1 MMKTYNDLPSDAGS
15 NIIGQV
21 TAQANRLQQRLA
33 SVKHTVAIMSG
44 KGGVGKS
51 ALTANLAAALALKG
65 NTVGVVDADINGP
78 TLAKMM
84 GVRNVTLEYASTGV
98 KPAVTALGTKL
109 ISMDLLL
116 AEDDAPV
123 LWNAHSQKDA
133 FTWRT
138 TMEVGA
144 LREFIADTE
153 WGDLDYL
160 LLDLPP
166 GTDRL
171 PNVAELVPN
180 LDGVIVVTIPSE
192 VSQLIV
198 KKSVT
203 MARDILQIPII
214 GVVENMACYVC
225 QHCGEEEPSF
235 LLRRHLIRRSNRLF
249 LVEFLLI
256 RSLHVVVT
264 LESLMLTNILMHPQV
279 RHSCKWLKRFR
290 RFSSVVQFTKLWT
303 GRIIFRLL
311 FQRSKDF
318 LRVSDTTELG
328 EK

>member
-1 MMKTYNDLPSDAGS
+1 MKTYKELPNDAGS

-21 TAQANRLQQRLA
+21 AAQANRVQKRLA
-33 SVKHTVAIMSG
+33 SVKYTVAIMSG

-51 ALTANLAAALALKG
+51 ALTANLATALTLKG

-84 GVRNVTLEYASTGV
+84 GVRNATLEYTPVGV
-98 KPAVTALGTKL
+98 KPAMTALGTKL

-123 LWNAHSQKDA
+123 LWNAHTQKDA
-133 FTWRT
+133 FTWRS
-138 TMEVGA
+138 TMEVSA

-153 WGDLDYL
+153 WGELDYL

-171 PNVAELVPN
+171 PNVVELIPD
-180 LDGVIVVTIPSE
+180 LGGVVVVTIPSE

-203 MARDILQIPII
+203 MARDILKVPII
-214 GVVENMACYVC
+214 GVVENMASYIC
-225 QHCGEEEPSF
+225 QHCGEQEPLFSTDETLDPAF
-235 LLRRHLIRRSNRLF
+235 QQVILGSVPFDPRLARSGDDGTLYLDEYPDAPASEALLQVAEKVQAFFECSTNR
-249 LVEFLLI
+249 
-256 RSLHVVVT
+256 
-264 LESLMLTNILMHPQV
+264 
-279 RHSCKWLKRFR
+279 
-290 RFSSVVQFTKLWT
+290 
-303 GRIIFRLL
+303 
-311 FQRSKDF
+311 
-318 LRVSDTTELG
+318 
-328 EK
+328 

>member
-1 MMKTYNDLPSDAGS
+1 MKTYTDLPSDAGS

-21 TAQANRLQQRLA
+21 TAQANRLQQRLT
-33 SVKHTVAIMSG
+33 SVKHTVAVMSG

-51 ALTANLAAALALKG
+51 SLTANLAAALTLKG

-84 GVRNVTLEYASTGV
+84 GVRNATLEYTPTGV
-98 KPAVTALGTKL
+98 KPAITTLGTKL

-123 LWNAHSQKDA
+123 LWNAHTQTDA
-133 FTWRT
+133 FTWRA

-153 WGDLDYL
+153 WGNLDYL

-171 PNVAELVPN
+171 PNVAELIPN
-180 LDGVIVVTIPSE
+180 LGGVVVVTIPSE

-203 MARDILQIPII
+203 MARDILKVPII
-214 GVVENMACYVC
+214 GVVENMAFYVC
-225 QHCGEEEPSF
+225 QHCGEKEPLFSAEETLDKAFQQTVLGSIPF
-235 LLRRHLIRRSNRLF
+235 DPRLARASDNGTPY
-249 LVEFLLI
+249 I
-256 RSLHVVVT
+256 DAYPDAPASKA
-264 LESLMLTNILMHPQV
+264 LMHV
-279 RHSCKWLKRFR
+279 A
-290 RFSSVVQFTKLWT
+290 
-303 GRIIFRLL
+303 
-311 FQRSKDF
+311 
-318 LRVSDTTELG
+318 
-328 EK
+328 EKIRNFFEETRK

>member
-1 MMKTYNDLPSDAGS
+1 MRTYKELPSDAGS

-21 TAQANRLQQRLA
+21 AAQANRVQKRLA
-33 SVKHTVAIMSG
+33 SVKYTVAIMSG

-51 ALTANLAAALALKG
+51 SLTANLATALTLKG

-84 GVRNVTLEYASTGV
+84 GVRDATLEYTPAGV
-98 KPAVTALGTKL
+98 KPAITEFGTKL

-123 LWNAHSQKDA
+123 LWNAHTQKDA
-133 FTWRT
+133 FTWRS

-144 LREFIADTE
+144 LREFIGDTE
-153 WGDLDYL
+153 WGTLDYL

-171 PNVAELVPN
+171 PNVAELIPD
-180 LDGVIVVTIPSE
+180 LGGVVVVTIPSE

-203 MARDILQIPII
+203 MARDILKVPII
-214 GVVENMACYVC
+214 GVVENMAFYVC
-225 QHCGEEEPSF
+225 QHCGEQEP
-235 LLRRHLIRRSNRLF
+235 L
-249 LVEFLLI
+249 
-256 RSLHVVVT
+256 
-264 LESLMLTNILMHPQV
+264 
-279 RHSCKWLKRFR
+279 
-290 RFSSVVQFTKLWT
+290 FSSDETLDTAFQQDLLGSVPFDPKLARSGDDGTLYLHEYPDAPASKALIQIAEQVQAF
-303 GRIIFRLL
+303 F
-311 FQRSKDF
+311 
-318 LRVSDTTELG
+318 
-328 EK
+328 

>member
-1 MMKTYNDLPSDAGS
+1 MKTYTDLPSDAGS

-21 TAQANRLQQRLA
+21 TAQANRLQQRLT
-33 SVKHTVAIMSG
+33 SVKHTVAVMSG

-51 ALTANLAAALALKG
+51 SLTANLAAALTLKG

-84 GVRNVTLEYASTGV
+84 GVRTATLEYTPTGV
-98 KPAVTALGTKL
+98 KPAMTALGTKL

-133 FTWRT
+133 FTWRA

-153 WGDLDYL
+153 WGNLDYL

-171 PNVAELVPN
+171 PNVAELIPN
-180 LDGVIVVTIPSE
+180 LGGVVVVTIPSE
-192 VSQLIV
+192 VSQFIV

-203 MARDILQIPII
+203 MARDILDVPII
-214 GVVENMACYVC
+214 GVVENMAFYVC
-225 QHCGEEEPSF
+225 QHCGEEEPLFSADETPDEAF
-235 LLRRHLIRRSNRLF
+235 QQTVLGSIPFDPRLARASDNGTLYIDEYPDAPASKA
-249 LVEFLLI
+249 LVQVAKKIQNFFNC
-256 RSLHVVVT
+256 S
-264 LESLMLTNILMHPQV
+264 TN
-279 RHSCKWLKRFR
+279 C
-290 RFSSVVQFTKLWT
+290 
-303 GRIIFRLL
+303 
-311 FQRSKDF
+311 
-318 LRVSDTTELG
+318 
-328 EK
+328 

>member
-1 MMKTYNDLPSDAGS
+1 MKSYKELPSDAGS

-21 TAQANRLQQRLA
+21 TAQADRIQKRLA

-51 ALTANLAAALALKG
+51 SLTANLATALTLKG
-65 NTVGVVDADINGP
+65 NAVGVVDADINGP

-84 GVRNVTLEYASTGV
+84 GVRNATLEYTPAGV
-98 KPAVTALGTKL
+98 KPAITTLGTKL

-123 LWNAHSQKDA
+123 LWNAHTQKDA
-133 FTWRT
+133 FTWRN

-153 WGDLDYL
+153 WGNLDYL

-171 PNVAELVPN
+171 PNVVELIPN
-180 LDGVIVVTIPSE
+180 LGGVVVVTIPSE

-203 MARDILQIPII
+203 MARDILKVPII
-214 GVVENMACYVC
+214 GVVENMAFYVC
-225 QHCGEEEPSF
+225 QHCGEEEPLFSVDETLDETF
-235 LLRRHLIRRSNRLF
+235 QQSILDSIPFDPKLARCNDDGTPYVDKYADAPASQALMQVAEKIQGFFKRS
-249 LVEFLLI
+249 I
-256 RSLHVVVT
+256 T
-264 LESLMLTNILMHPQV
+264 
-279 RHSCKWLKRFR
+279 C
-290 RFSSVVQFTKLWT
+290 
-303 GRIIFRLL
+303 
-311 FQRSKDF
+311 
-318 LRVSDTTELG
+318 
-328 EK
+328 

>member
-1 MMKTYNDLPSDAGS
+1 MKTYTDLPSDAGS

-33 SVKHTVAIMSG
+33 SVKHTVAVMSG

-51 ALTANLAAALALKG
+51 SLTANLAAALTLKG

-84 GVRNVTLEYASTGV
+84 GVRNATLEYTPTGV
-98 KPAVTALGTKL
+98 KPAITALGTKL

-153 WGDLDYL
+153 WGNLDYL

-171 PNVAELVPN
+171 PNVAELIPN
-180 LDGVIVVTIPSE
+180 LGGVIVVTIPSE

-203 MARDILQIPII
+203 MARDILKIPII
-214 GVVENMACYVC
+214 GVVENMAFYVC
-225 QHCGEEEPSF
+225 QHCGEKEPLFSADETPDKAF
-235 LLRRHLIRRSNRLF
+235 QQTLLGSVPFDPRLAHANDNGTPYIDKYPDTPASKAF
-249 LVEFLLI
+249 V
-256 RSLHVVVT
+256 
-264 LESLMLTNILMHPQV
+264 QV
-279 RHSCKWLKRFR
+279 AKKIQDFFDEKTQHSP
-290 RFSSVVQFTKLWT
+290 
-303 GRIIFRLL
+303 
-311 FQRSKDF
+311 
-318 LRVSDTTELG
+318 
-328 EK
+328 

>member
-1 MMKTYNDLPSDAGS
+1 MKTYNDLPSDAGS

-21 TAQANRLQQRLA
+21 TAQANRIQQRLA
-33 SVKHTVAIMSG
+33 SVKHTVAVMSG

-51 ALTANLAAALALKG
+51 SLTANLATALTLKG
-65 NTVGVVDADINGP
+65 NAVGVVDADINGP
-78 TLAKMM
+78 TLAKML
-84 GVRNVTLEYASTGV
+84 GVRNMTLEYTPTGV
-98 KPAVTALGTKL
+98 KPAITALGTKL

-133 FTWRT
+133 FTWRA

-153 WGDLDYL
+153 WGNLDYL

-171 PNVAELVPN
+171 PNVAELMPN
-180 LDGVIVVTIPSE
+180 LGGVIVVTIPSE

-203 MARDILQIPII
+203 MARDILKVPII
-214 GVVENMACYVC
+214 GVIENMAFYVC
-225 QHCGEEEPSF
+225 QHCGEEEPLFSTEETLDEAF
-235 LLRRHLIRRSNRLF
+235 QQTMLGSIPFDPRLARCSDDGTPY
-249 LVEFLLI
+249 I
-256 RSLHVVVT
+256 DKYPDTPASQA
-264 LESLMLTNILMHPQV
+264 LMQV
-279 RHSCKWLKRFR
+279 AEKTQNFFR
-290 RFSSVVQFTKLWT
+290 KTKT
-303 GRIIFRLL
+303 
-311 FQRSKDF
+311 KP
-318 LRVSDTTELG
+318 
-328 EK
+328 

>member
-1 MMKTYNDLPSDAGS
+1 MKTYKELPNDAGS

-21 TAQANRLQQRLA
+21 TAQMNRLQQRLT

-51 ALTANLAAALALKG
+51 SLTANLATALTLKG

-84 GVRNVTLEYASTGV
+84 GVRDATLEYTPVGV
-98 KPAVTALGTKL
+98 KPAVAALGTKL

-116 AEDDAPV
+116 AEDEAPV

-133 FTWRT
+133 FTWRS

-153 WGDLDYL
+153 WGELDYL

-171 PNVAELVPN
+171 PNVAELIPN
-180 LDGVIVVTIPSE
+180 LGGVVVATIPSE

-203 MARDILQIPII
+203 MARDILKVPII
-214 GVVENMACYVC
+214 GVVENMAFYVC
-225 QHCGEEEPSF
+225 QHCGEKEP
-235 LLRRHLIRRSNRLF
+235 LF
-249 LVEFLLI
+249 SDE
-256 RSLHVVVT
+256 
-264 LESLMLTNILMHPQV
+264 ESLDNAFQQKILGSVPFDPRLARANDSGTPYLDAYPDTPASKELMQV
-279 RHSCKWLKRFR
+279 AEKI
-290 RFSSVVQFTKLWT
+290 Q
-303 GRIIFRLL
+303 
-311 FQRSKDF
+311 DF
-318 LRVSDTTELG
+318 FKPNL
-328 EK
+328 

>member
-1 MMKTYNDLPSDAGS
+1 MKSYKELPNDAGS

-21 TAQANRLQQRLA
+21 TAQADRLQKRLA
-33 SVKHTVAIMSG
+33 SVKYTVAIMSG

-51 ALTANLAAALALKG
+51 SLTANLATALTLNG
-65 NTVGVVDADINGP
+65 NAVGVVDADINGP

-84 GVRNVTLEYASTGV
+84 GVRNAALEYTPAGV
-98 KPAVTALGTKL
+98 KPAMTTLGTKL

-153 WGDLDYL
+153 WGNLDYL

-171 PNVAELVPN
+171 PNVTELIPN
-180 LDGVIVVTIPSE
+180 LSGIVVVTIPSE

-203 MARDILQIPII
+203 MARDILGVPII
-214 GVVENMACYVC
+214 GVVENMAFYVC
-225 QHCGEEEPSF
+225 QHCGEKEPLFSADETPDEAF
-235 LLRRHLIRRSNRLF
+235 QQTLLGSIPFDPQLAHANDNG
-249 LVEFLLI
+249 
-256 RSLHVVVT
+256 T
-264 LESLMLTNILMHPQV
+264 LY
-279 RHSCKWLKRFR
+279 
-290 RFSSVVQFTKLWT
+290 
-303 GRIIFRLL
+303 
-311 FQRSKDF
+311 
-318 LRVSDTTELG
+318 LG
-328 EK
+328 EHPDAPASKALRQVAEKIQGFLNVA

>member
-1 MMKTYNDLPSDAGS
+1 MKSYKELPSDAGS

-21 TAQANRLQQRLA
+21 TAQMNRVQKRLA

-51 ALTANLAAALALKG
+51 ALTANLATALTLKG

-84 GVRNVTLEYASTGV
+84 GVRDATLEYTPAGV
-98 KPAVTALGTKL
+98 KPAITALGTKL

-123 LWNAHSQKDA
+123 LWNAHTQKDA
-133 FTWRT
+133 FTWRS

-153 WGDLDYL
+153 WGTLDYL

-171 PNVAELVPN
+171 PNMAELIPD
-180 LDGVIVVTIPSE
+180 LGGVVVVTIPSE
-192 VSQLIV
+192 VSQFIV
-198 KKSVT
+198 KKSIT
-203 MARDILQIPII
+203 MARDILKVPII
-214 GVVENMACYVC
+214 GVVENMAFYIC
-225 QHCGEEEPSF
+225 QHCGEQEPLFSADGTLGTAF
-235 LLRRHLIRRSNRLF
+235 QQDLLGSIPFDPRLARS
-249 LVEFLLI
+249 
-256 RSLHVVVT
+256 SDDGT
-264 LESLMLTNILMHPQV
+264 LYLDEYPDAPASRALMTV
-279 RHSCKWLKRFR
+279 AEK
-290 RFSSVVQFTKLWT
+290 VQAFFEIGST
-303 GRIIFRLL
+303 
-311 FQRSKDF
+311 
-318 LRVSDTTELG
+318 
-328 EK
+328 

>member
-1 MMKTYNDLPSDAGS
+1 MKTYNELPSDAGS
-15 NIIGQV
+15 NIVGQV
-21 TAQANRLQQRLA
+21 TAQVNRIQQRLA

-51 ALTANLAAALALKG
+51 SITANLATVLTLNG
-65 NTVGVVDADINGP
+65 NAVGVVDADINGP

-84 GVRNVTLEYASTGV
+84 GVRNATLEYAATGV
-98 KPAVTALGTKL
+98 KPAITALGTKL

-133 FTWRT
+133 FTWRS

-153 WGDLDYL
+153 WGELDYL

-171 PNVAELVPN
+171 PNVAELIPN
-180 LDGVIVVTIPSE
+180 LGGVVVVTIPSE

-203 MARDILQIPII
+203 MARDILKVPII
-214 GVVENMACYVC
+214 GVVENMAFYVC
-225 QHCGEEEPSF
+225 QHCGEKEP
-235 LLRRHLIRRSNRLF
+235 LF
-249 LVEFLLI
+249 SADE
-256 RSLHVVVT
+256 T
-264 LESLMLTNILMHPQV
+264 LDKTLQQLMLGSIPFDPQLSRANDNGTPYIDKYPDAPASRV
-279 RHSCKWLKRFR
+279 L
-290 RFSSVVQFTKLWT
+290 VQVGKK
-303 GRIIFRLL
+303 I
-311 FQRSKDF
+311 QDF
-318 LRVSDTTELG
+318 FISTV
-328 EK
+328 

>member
-1 MMKTYNDLPSDAGS
+1 MRTYNELPSDAGS

-21 TAQANRLQQRLA
+21 TAQTNRLQKRLA

-51 ALTANLAAALALKG
+51 ALTANLATALTLKG
-65 NTVGVVDADINGP
+65 STVGVVDADINGP

-84 GVRNVTLEYASTGV
+84 GVRNATLEYTSSGV
-98 KPAVTALGTKL
+98 KPAITALGTKL

-123 LWNAHSQKDA
+123 LWNAHTQKDA
-133 FTWRT
+133 FTWRS

-144 LREFIADTE
+144 LREFVADTE
-153 WGDLDYL
+153 WGTLDYL

-171 PNVAELVPN
+171 PNVAELIPN
-180 LDGVIVVTIPSE
+180 LGGVVVVTIPSE

-203 MARDILQIPII
+203 MARDILKVPII
-214 GVVENMACYVC
+214 GVVENMAFYVC
-225 QHCGEEEPSF
+225 QHCGEKEPLFSTDKTLDTAF
-235 LLRRHLIRRSNRLF
+235 QQALLGSVPFDPRLARSGDDG
-249 LVEFLLI
+249 
-256 RSLHVVVT
+256 T
-264 LESLMLTNILMHPQV
+264 LYLDEYPDTLASKVLMEV
-279 RHSCKWLKRFR
+279 AEK
-290 RFSSVVQFTKLWT
+290 VQAF
-303 GRIIFRLL
+303 F
-311 FQRSKDF
+311 
-318 LRVSDTTELG
+318 E
-328 EK
+328 

>member
-1 MMKTYNDLPSDAGS
+1 MKSYKELPSDAGS

-21 TAQANRLQQRLA
+21 TAQVNRIQKRLT
-33 SVKHTVAIMSG
+33 SIKHTVAVMSG

-51 ALTANLAAALALKG
+51 SLTANLAAALTLKG

-84 GVRNVTLEYASTGV
+84 GVRNATLEYAPTGV
-98 KPAVTALGTKL
+98 KPAITALGTKL

-133 FTWRT
+133 FTWRS

-153 WGDLDYL
+153 WGELDYL

-171 PNVAELVPN
+171 PNVVELIPN
-180 LDGVIVVTIPSE
+180 LGGVVVVTIPSE

-203 MARDILQIPII
+203 MARDILNVPII
-214 GVVENMACYVC
+214 GVVENMAFYVC
-225 QHCGEEEPSF
+225 QHCGEKEPLFSSEEPLDSAF
-235 LLRRHLIRRSNRLF
+235 QQIILSNVPFDPRLARSDDNGTPYVNAYPGAPASKALMQ
-249 LVEFLLI
+249 VAEKIQEFF
-256 RSLHVVVT
+256 
-264 LESLMLTNILMHPQV
+264 EN
-279 RHSCKWLKRFR
+279 
-290 RFSSVVQFTKLWT
+290 
-303 GRIIFRLL
+303 
-311 FQRSKDF
+311 
-318 LRVSDTTELG
+318 
-328 EK
+328 

>member
-1 MMKTYNDLPSDAGS
+1 MKSYTELPNDAGS

-21 TAQANRLQQRLA
+21 TAQMNRLQKRLA

-51 ALTANLAAALALKG
+51 ALTANLATALTLKG
-65 NTVGVVDADINGP
+65 STVGVVDADINGP

-84 GVRNVTLEYASTGV
+84 GVRSATLEYTPAGV
-98 KPAVTALGTKL
+98 KPAITALGTKL

-123 LWNAHSQKDA
+123 LWNAHTQKDA
-133 FTWRT
+133 FTWRS

-144 LREFIADTE
+144 LREFVADTE
-153 WGDLDYL
+153 WGTLDYL

-171 PNVAELVPN
+171 PNVAELIPD
-180 LDGVIVVTIPSE
+180 LGGVVVVTIPSE

-203 MARDILQIPII
+203 MARDILKVPII
-214 GVVENMACYVC
+214 GVVENMAFYVC
-225 QHCGEEEPSF
+225 QHCGEEE
-235 LLRRHLIRRSNRLF
+235 RLF
-249 LVEFLLI
+249 SVDETLDPAFQQALLGSVPFDPRLA
-256 RSLHVVVT
+256 RSGDDGT
-264 LESLMLTNILMHPQV
+264 LYLDEYPDAPAGRILMEV
-279 RHSCKWLKRFR
+279 AEK
-290 RFSSVVQFTKLWT
+290 VQ
-303 GRIIFRLL
+303 
-311 FQRSKDF
+311 DF
-318 LRVSDTTELG
+318 FKG
-328 EK
+328 KIKK

>member
-1 MMKTYNDLPSDAGS
+1 MKSYKELPSDAGS

-21 TAQANRLQQRLA
+21 TAQVNRIQKRLT
-33 SVKHTVAIMSG
+33 SVKHTVAVMSG

-51 ALTANLAAALALKG
+51 SLTANLAAALTLKG
-65 NTVGVVDADINGP
+65 NAVGVVDADINGP

-84 GVRNVTLEYASTGV
+84 GVRNATLEYAPTGV
-98 KPAVTALGTKL
+98 KPAITALGTKL

-123 LWNAHSQKDA
+123 LWNSHSQKDA
-133 FTWRT
+133 FTWRS

-153 WGDLDYL
+153 WGELDYL

-171 PNVAELVPN
+171 PNVVELIPN
-180 LDGVIVVTIPSE
+180 LGGVVVVTIPSE

-203 MARDILQIPII
+203 MARDILNVPII
-214 GVVENMACYVC
+214 GVVENMAFYVC
-225 QHCGEEEPSF
+225 QHCGEEEP
-235 LLRRHLIRRSNRLF
+235 L
-249 LVEFLLI
+249 
-256 RSLHVVVT
+256 
-264 LESLMLTNILMHPQV
+264 
-279 RHSCKWLKRFR
+279 
-290 RFSSVVQFTKLWT
+290 FSSEEPLDSAFQQ
-303 GRIIFRLL
+303 IILSNVPFDPLL
-311 FQRSKDF
+311 ARSDDNGTPYVNAYPDAPASKA
-318 LRVSDTTELG
+318 LMQVA
-328 EK
+328 EKIQEFFEN

>member
-1 MMKTYNDLPSDAGS
+1 MKTYRELPNDAGS
-15 NIIGQV
+15 NIVGQV
-21 TAQANRLQQRLA
+21 TAQADRLQKRLA

-51 ALTANLAAALALKG
+51 SLTANLATALTLEGSA
-65 NTVGVVDADINGP
+65 VGVVDADINGP

-84 GVRNVTLEYASTGV
+84 GVRDAPVEYTPAGV
-98 KPAVTALGTKL
+98 KPAITTLGTKL

-123 LWNAHSQKDA
+123 LWNAHTQKDA
-133 FTWRT
+133 FTWRS

-153 WGDLDYL
+153 WGELDYL

-171 PNVAELVPN
+171 PNVAELIPN
-180 LDGVIVVTIPSE
+180 LGGVVVVTIPSE

-203 MARDILQIPII
+203 MARDILKVPII
-214 GVVENMACYVC
+214 GVVENMASYVC
-225 QHCGEEEPSF
+225 QHCGEEE
-235 LLRRHLIRRSNRLF
+235 RLF
-249 LVEFLLI
+249 DTEK
-256 RSLHVVVT
+256 SLDNVLQKMILGNIPFDPRLACANDSGT
-264 LESLMLTNILMHPQV
+264 AYLKEYPNAPASKALMQV
-279 RHSCKWLKRFR
+279 AKKIQNF
-290 RFSSVVQFTKLWT
+290 F
-303 GRIIFRLL
+303 
-311 FQRSKDF
+311 
-318 LRVSDTTELG
+318 
-328 EK
+328 

>member
-1 MMKTYNDLPSDAGS
+1 MKTYNELPSDAGS
-15 NIIGQV
+15 NIVGQV
-21 TAQANRLQQRLA
+21 TAQVNRIQQRLT
-33 SVKHTVAIMSG
+33 SIKHTVAIMSG

-51 ALTANLAAALALKG
+51 ALTANLATALTLKG

-84 GVRNVTLEYASTGV
+84 GVRNATLEYTATGV
-98 KPAVTALGTKL
+98 KPAITTSGTKL

-133 FTWRT
+133 FTWRS

-153 WGDLDYL
+153 WGNLDYL

-171 PNVAELVPN
+171 PNVAELIPN
-180 LDGVIVVTIPSE
+180 LGGVVVVTIPSE

-203 MARDILQIPII
+203 MARDILKVPII
-214 GVVENMACYVC
+214 GVVENMAFYVC
-225 QHCGEEEPSF
+225 QHCGEEEP
-235 LLRRHLIRRSNRLF
+235 LF
-249 LVEFLLI
+249 SVNE
-256 RSLHVVVT
+256 T
-264 LESLMLTNILMHPQV
+264 LDKTLQQLMLDRIPFEPKLARCSDNGTPYVEKDPEAPASKVLIQV
-279 RHSCKWLKRFR
+279 AEKIENFFR
-290 RFSSVVQFTKLWT
+290 KTKPNA
-303 GRIIFRLL
+303 
-311 FQRSKDF
+311 
-318 LRVSDTTELG
+318 
-328 EK
+328 

>member
-1 MMKTYNDLPSDAGS
+1 MVKQGPFLEVRKPPLLACCVSFGKKEDQMKSYKELPSDAGS

-21 TAQANRLQQRLA
+21 TAQVNRVQQRLA
-33 SVKHTVAIMSG
+33 SIKHTVAVMSG

-51 ALTANLAAALALKG
+51 ALTANLAAALTLKG

-84 GVRNVTLEYASTGV
+84 GVRNATLEYASTGV
-98 KPAVTALGTKL
+98 KPAITGLGTKL

-123 LWNAHSQKDA
+123 LWHAHTQKDA
-133 FTWRT
+133 FTWRS

-171 PNVAELVPN
+171 PNVAELIPN
-180 LDGVIVVTIPSE
+180 LGGVVVVTIPSE

-203 MARDILQIPII
+203 MARDILKVPII
-214 GVVENMACYVC
+214 GVVENMAFYVC
-225 QHCGEEEPSF
+225 QHCGEEEP
-235 LLRRHLIRRSNRLF
+235 LF
-249 LVEFLLI
+249 STREPLDEAFQQTVIGSIPFDPKLARCNDNGTPYIDKYPETPASQALG
-256 RSLHVVVT
+256 
-264 LESLMLTNILMHPQV
+264 QV
-279 RHSCKWLKRFR
+279 AQKIQNF
-290 RFSSVVQFTKLWT
+290 FSIS
-303 GRIIFRLL
+303 
-311 FQRSKDF
+311 
-318 LRVSDTTELG
+318 
-328 EK
+328 

>member
-1 MMKTYNDLPSDAGS
+1 MKNYEELPNDAGS

-21 TAQANRLQQRLA
+21 TAQMSRLQKRLA

-51 ALTANLAAALALKG
+51 ALTANLATALTLKG
-65 NTVGVVDADINGP
+65 STVGVVDADINGP

-84 GVRNVTLEYASTGV
+84 GVRNATLEYTPAGV
-98 KPAVTALGTKL
+98 KPAITALGTKL

-123 LWNAHSQKDA
+123 LWNAHTQKDA
-133 FTWRT
+133 FTWRS

-144 LREFIADTE
+144 LREFVADTE
-153 WGDLDYL
+153 WGTLDYL

-171 PNVAELVPN
+171 PNVVELIPD
-180 LDGVIVVTIPSE
+180 LGGVVVVTIPSE

-203 MARDILQIPII
+203 MARDILKVPII
-214 GVVENMACYVC
+214 GVVENMAFYVC
-225 QHCGEEEPSF
+225 QHCGEKEPLFSTDKTLDTAF
-235 LLRRHLIRRSNRLF
+235 QQGLLGSVPFDPRLARSGD
-249 LVEFLLI
+249 
-256 RSLHVVVT
+256 SGT
-264 LESLMLTNILMHPQV
+264 LYLDEYPDTLASKVLMEV
-279 RHSCKWLKRFR
+279 AEK
-290 RFSSVVQFTKLWT
+290 VQTF
-303 GRIIFRLL
+303 
-311 FQRSKDF
+311 FQKSP
-318 LRVSDTTELG
+318 
-328 EK
+328 

>member
-1 MMKTYNDLPSDAGS
+1 MKSYTELPNDAGS

-21 TAQANRLQQRLA
+21 TAQMNRLQKRLA
-33 SVKHTVAIMSG
+33 SVKYTVAIMSG

-51 ALTANLAAALALKG
+51 ALTANLATALTLKG
-65 NTVGVVDADINGP
+65 STVGVVDADINGP

-84 GVRNVTLEYASTGV
+84 GVRNATLEYTPAGI

-123 LWNAHSQKDA
+123 LWNAHTQKDA
-133 FTWRT
+133 FTWRS

-144 LREFIADTE
+144 LREFVADTE
-153 WGDLDYL
+153 WGTLDYL

-171 PNVAELVPN
+171 PNVAELIPD
-180 LDGVIVVTIPSE
+180 LGGVVVVTIPSE

-203 MARDILQIPII
+203 MARDILKVPII
-214 GVVENMACYVC
+214 GVVENMAFYVC
-225 QHCGEEEPSF
+225 QHCGEKEPLFSTDKTLDTAF
-235 LLRRHLIRRSNRLF
+235 QQDLLGSVPFDPRLARSGDDG
-249 LVEFLLI
+249 
-256 RSLHVVVT
+256 T
-264 LESLMLTNILMHPQV
+264 LYLDEYPDTLASEVLMEV
-279 RHSCKWLKRFR
+279 AEK
-290 RFSSVVQFTKLWT
+290 VQAF
-303 GRIIFRLL
+303 F
-311 FQRSKDF
+311 
-318 LRVSDTTELG
+318 E
-328 EK
+328 

>member
-1 MMKTYNDLPSDAGS
+1 MRSYKELPSDAGS

-21 TAQANRLQQRLA
+21 TAQANRLQKRLA

-51 ALTANLAAALALKG
+51 SLTANLATALTLKG
-65 NTVGVVDADINGP
+65 NSVGVVDADINGP

-84 GVRNVTLEYASTGV
+84 GVRNATLEYTPTGV
-98 KPAVTALGTKL
+98 KPAMTPLGTKL

-123 LWNAHSQKDA
+123 LWNAHTQKDA
-133 FTWRT
+133 FTWRS

-153 WGDLDYL
+153 WGNLDYL

-171 PNVAELVPN
+171 PNVVELIPN
-180 LDGVIVVTIPSE
+180 LSGVVVVTIPAE
-192 VSQLIV
+192 VSQLVV

-203 MARDILQIPII
+203 MARDILKVPII
-214 GVVENMACYVC
+214 GIIENMAFYVC
-225 QHCGEEEPSF
+225 QHCGEEEPLFSTEETPDEAF
-235 LLRRHLIRRSNRLF
+235 QQTLIGSIPFDPKLAGCSDKGVPYIDRYLDAPASQA
-249 LVEFLLI
+249 
-256 RSLHVVVT
+256 
-264 LESLMLTNILMHPQV
+264 LMQV
-279 RHSCKWLKRFR
+279 AEKIQNF
-290 RFSSVVQFTKLWT
+290 FTM
-303 GRIIFRLL
+303 
-311 FQRSKDF
+311 
-318 LRVSDTTELG
+318 
-328 EK
+328 

>member
-1 MMKTYNDLPSDAGS
+1 MKTYKELPSDAGS

-21 TAQANRLQQRLA
+21 TAQVTRLQKRLA
-33 SVKHTVAIMSG
+33 SVKHTVAVMSG

-51 ALTANLAAALALKG
+51 ALTANLATALTLKG
-65 NTVGVVDADINGP
+65 HTVGIVDADINGP

-84 GVRNVTLEYASTGV
+84 GVRNATLEYTPAGV
-98 KPAVTALGTKL
+98 KPAMTELGTKL

-123 LWNAHSQKDA
+123 LWNAHTQKDA
-133 FTWRT
+133 FTWRS

-153 WGDLDYL
+153 WGTLDYL

-171 PNVAELVPN
+171 PNVAELIPD
-180 LDGVIVVTIPSE
+180 LGGVVVVTIPSE

-203 MARDILQIPII
+203 MARDILKVPII
-214 GVVENMACYVC
+214 GVVENMAFYVC
-225 QHCGEEEPSF
+225 QHCGEEEPLFSTDETLDTAF
-235 LLRRHLIRRSNRLF
+235 QQVILGSIPFDPRLA
-249 LVEFLLI
+249 
-256 RSLHVVVT
+256 RAGDDGT
-264 LESLMLTNILMHPQV
+264 LYLDKYPDASASKALMEV
-279 RHSCKWLKRFR
+279 AEK
-290 RFSSVVQFTKLWT
+290 VQAF
-303 GRIIFRLL
+303 F
-311 FQRSKDF
+311 
-318 LRVSDTTELG
+318 EN
-328 EK
+328 

>member
-1 MMKTYNDLPSDAGS
+1 MKTYKELPSDAGS

-21 TAQANRLQQRLA
+21 TAQANRVQKRLA

-51 ALTANLAAALALKG
+51 ALTANLATALTLKG

-84 GVRNVTLEYASTGV
+84 GVRDATLGYTPAGV
-98 KPAVTALGTKL
+98 KPAITALGTKL

-123 LWNAHSQKDA
+123 LWNAHTQKDA
-133 FTWRT
+133 FTWRS
-138 TMEVGA
+138 TMEVSA

-153 WGDLDYL
+153 WGALDYL

-171 PNVAELVPN
+171 PNVVELIPD
-180 LDGVIVVTIPSE
+180 LGGVVVVTIPSE

-203 MARDILQIPII
+203 MARDILKVPII
-214 GVVENMACYVC
+214 GVVENMASYIC
-225 QHCGEEEPSF
+225 QHCGEEGP
-235 LLRRHLIRRSNRLF
+235 LF
-249 LVEFLLI
+249 
-256 RSLHVVVT
+256 ST
-264 LESLMLTNILMHPQV
+264 DESLDTAFQQDLLGSVPFDPRLSRSGDDGTLYLDEYSDAPTSKALLQV
-279 RHSCKWLKRFR
+279 AEK
-290 RFSSVVQFTKLWT
+290 VQAFFECST
-303 GRIIFRLL
+303 
-311 FQRSKDF
+311 DC
-318 LRVSDTTELG
+318 
-328 EK
+328 